1 MVKWIRIGCDGH
13 FMESFM
19 IRDLPFEERPRER
32 LLSEGAT
39 FLSNAELLAILL
51 RTGSRGQ
58 SALGLAQMILQQ
70 TQGLKLL
77 NEITVE
83 ELMSIHGIGESKA
96 IQILASIE
104 LGKRIAKAKHV
115 KLDPILSPSDCVSF
129 LSAEMKHLTQEHF
142 VVLFLDTKN
151 YIIGK
156 KTIFIGSLNKAI
168 VHPREVFKEAIKR
181 SSASVIC
188 AHNHPSGDPT
198 PSQQDIQLTHRL
210 YEAGELI
217 GIKLLDHLIIGDE
230 QFTSLK
236 EKGYL

>member
-1 MVKWIRIGCDGH
+1 
-13 FMESFM
+13 M
-19 IRDLPFEERPRER
+19 IRDLPYEERPRER
-32 LLSEGAT
+32 LLLEGAT
-39 FLSNAELLAILL
+39 YLSNAELLAILL
-51 RTGSRGQ
+51 RTGSKGQ
-58 SALGLAQMILQQ
+58 SALAIAQTLLKQVR
-70 TQGLKLL
+70 GLKFL
-77 NEITVE
+77 NEITIE
-83 ELMSIHGIGESKA
+83 ELVSIQGIGESKA
-96 IQILASIE
+96 VQLLASIE
-104 LGKRIAKAKHV
+104 LGKRITKASHIKQ
-115 KLDPILSPSDCVSF
+115 DAILSPEDCVSF
-129 LSAEMKHLTQEHF
+129 LSADMKHLTQEHF

-151 YIIGK
+151 YIMGQ

-188 AHNHPSGDPT
+188 AHNHPSGDAT

-217 GIKLLDHLIIGDE
+217 GIRLLDHLIIGDN

>member
-1 MVKWIRIGCDGH
+1 
-13 FMESFM
+13 M
-19 IRDLPFEERPRER
+19 IRDLPYEERPRER
-32 LLSEGAT
+32 LLLEGAHY
-39 FLSNAELLAILL
+39 LSNAELLAILL
-51 RTGSRGQ
+51 RTGSKGQ
-58 SALGLAQMILQQ
+58 SALAIAQKLLRQSE
-70 TQGLKLL
+70 GLKFL
-77 NEITVE
+77 NEMTVE
-83 ELMSIHGIGESKA
+83 ELMSIQGIGESKA

-104 LGKRIAKAKHV
+104 LGKRISKASHIKQ
-115 KLDPILSPSDCVSF
+115 DSILSPEDCVSF
-129 LSAEMKHLTQEHF
+129 LAADMKHLTQENF
-142 VVLFLDTKN
+142 IVLFLDTKN
-151 YIIGK
+151 YIIGQ

-188 AHNHPSGDPT
+188 AHNHPSGDAT

-217 GIKLLDHLIIGDE
+217 GIRLLDHLIIGDN

>member
-1 MVKWIRIGCDGH
+1 
-13 FMESFM
+13 M
-19 IRDLPFEERPRER
+19 IRDLPYEERPRER
-32 LLSEGAT
+32 LLLEGAT
-39 FLSNAELLAILL
+39 YLSNAELLAILL
-51 RTGSRGQ
+51 RTGSKGQ
-58 SALGLAQMILQQ
+58 SALAIAQTLLKQVR
-70 TQGLKLL
+70 GLKFL
-77 NEITVE
+77 NEITIE
-83 ELMSIHGIGESKA
+83 ELVSIQGIGESKA
-96 IQILASIE
+96 VQLLASIE
-104 LGKRIAKAKHV
+104 LGKRNTKASHIKQ
-115 KLDPILSPSDCVSF
+115 DAILSPEDCVSF
-129 LSAEMKHLTQEHF
+129 LSADMKHLTQEHF

-151 YIIGK
+151 YIMGQ

-188 AHNHPSGDPT
+188 AHNHPSGDAT

-217 GIKLLDHLIIGDE
+217 GIRLLDHLIIGDN